1 MLKVEAVGTIYYTCE
16 LSDEDEEKV
25 INYIKDNPNNDIVDY
40 MDEDTIIEAV
50 RTLWANGEIELYSD
64 ATESDYSTEE
74 INWSEFEDRS
84 AEEILKG
91 IKDEDDDD

>member
-25 INYIKDNPNNDIVDY
+25 VGYIKDNPEEFDY
-40 MDEDTIIEAV
+40 MDEDTIMEAV
-50 RTLWANGEIELYSD
+50 RILWDKGEIELYEN
-64 ATESDYSTEE
+64 AIESDYMTEE

-84 AEEILKG
+84 PEEILG
-91 IKDEDDDD
+91 ID

>member
-25 INYIKDNPNNDIVDY
+25 VRYIKDNPEEFDY
-40 MDEDTIIEAV
+40 MDEDTIMEAV
-50 RTLWANGEIELYSD
+50 RILWGKGEIELYEN
-64 ATESDYSTEE
+64 AIESDYMTDE

-84 AEEILKG
+84 PEEILG
-91 IKDEDDDD
+91 ID

>member
-25 INYIKDNPNNDIVDY
+25 VRYIKDNPEEFDY
-40 MDEDTIIEAV
+40 MDEDTIMEAV
-50 RTLWANGEIELYSD
+50 RILWGKGEIELYEN
-64 ATESDYSTEE
+64 ATESDYMTDE

-84 AEEILKG
+84 PEEIFG
-91 IKDEDDDD
+91 IEE

>member
-1 MLKVEAVGTIYYTCE
+1 MLKVEAVGTIWYTCE

-25 INYIKDNPNNDIVDY
+25 VRYIKDNPEEFEYMYEDEAIV
-40 MDEDTIIEAV
+40 TAV
-50 RTLWANGEIELYSD
+50 GTLWNDGEIELYKN

-74 INWSEFEDRS
+74 INLSEFEERS

-91 IKDEDDDD
+91 VKLYG

>member
-25 INYIKDNPNNDIVDY
+25 VNYIKDNPDKFADFDY
-40 MDEDTIIEAV
+40 MDEDAIIEAV
-50 RTLWANGEIELYSD
+50 NTLYSNHEID
-64 ATESDYSTEE
+64 LYANSTESDYSTEE

-84 AEEILKG
+84 AEEILG
-91 IKDEDDDD
+91 ID